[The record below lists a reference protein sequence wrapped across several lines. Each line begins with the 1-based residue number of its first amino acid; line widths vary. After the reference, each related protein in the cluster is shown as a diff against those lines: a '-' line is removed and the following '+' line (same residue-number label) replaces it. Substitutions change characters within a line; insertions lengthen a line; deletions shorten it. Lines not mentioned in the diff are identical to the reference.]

1 MKNIFTIPKLN
12 KTSKYWYAYYSYDGK
27 QFRETNGLNQI
38 KDLKIREAEY
48 NKLCKAIY
56 VDLTNGWNP
65 NLPNNI
71 QMQEQMLIIDAL
83 KYSLEKKK
91 ENVSKKTYSGYNG
104 TINFI
109 ESAIIKLKIE
119 SLKISEAKRMHF
131 KLILEKAKNL
141 NNWTNKSHNKH
152 LNHLK
157 ALLSELIQW
166 DIIEDNV
173 AFNIKN
179 LAVEESIANQPP
191 TDKEMQTIK
200 TELLKN
206 HPNFFNYISLIF
218 HLGIRPE
225 EILLIRLSMVD
236 MNNDLITLIPENT
249 KGRKKYRVLPINKYL
264 KSDLENMNFR
274 NLPKDYFLF
283 GSFREPGKG
292 NIGKHE
298 DFIPGPTH
306 LSRDTATRRW
316 ETVVKK
322 KLGIDRTMYSIKKYG
337 GNKKSSA
344 GISLDAIKGVFGHSE
359 KETTLIYLTNQDEIN
374 RKEVLE
380 KSPNF

>member
-1 MKNIFTIPKLN
+1 
-12 KTSKYWYAYYSYDGK
+12 
-27 QFRETNGLNQI
+27 
-38 KDLKIREAEY
+38 
-48 NKLCKAIY
+48 
-56 VDLTNGWNP
+56 
-65 NLPNNI
+65 
-71 QMQEQMLIIDAL
+71 MLII
-83 KYSLEKKK
+83 
-91 ENVSKKTYSGYNG
+91 
-104 TINFI
+104 
-109 ESAIIKLKIE
+109 
-119 SLKISEAKRMHF
+119 
-131 KLILEKAKNL
+131 KA
-141 NNWTNKSHNKH
+141 
-152 LNHLK
+152 
-157 ALLSELIQW
+157 
-166 DIIEDNV
+166 
-173 AFNIKN
+173 
-179 LAVEESIANQPP
+179 
-191 TDKEMQTIK
+191 
-200 TELLKN
+200 ELLKN

-264 KSDLENMNFR
+264 KNNLESMNFR

-316 ETVVKK
+316 ESIVKK
-322 KLGIDRTMYSIKKYG
+322 KLDIDRTMYSIKKYG

-344 GISLDAIKGVFGHSE
+344 GISLDAIQGVFGHSE

-374 RKEVLE
+374 RREVIE
-380 KSPNF
+380 KSPDF